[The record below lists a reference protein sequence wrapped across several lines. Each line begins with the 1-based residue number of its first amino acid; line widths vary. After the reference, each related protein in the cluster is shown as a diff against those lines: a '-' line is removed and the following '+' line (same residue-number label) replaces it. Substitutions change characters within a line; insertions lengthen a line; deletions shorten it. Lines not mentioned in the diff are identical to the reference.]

1 MTLHRLIA
9 ERLPWPTPAERRNR
23 ENLRLQWRVTA
34 QDGRELVART
44 HHPFADGSA
53 ALLRNGIAQSSDL
66 VTMRH
71 AGKPFD
77 SFLPQ
82 PIAKAASGAHR
93 RAAKA
98 AALRQWKARQQP

>member
-1 MTLHRLIA
+1 MTLHRIIA
-9 ERLPWPTPAERRNR
+9 ERLPWPTPAEQSNR
-23 ENLRLQWRVTA
+23 EGMRLQWRVTA

-53 ALLRNGIAQSSDL
+53 ALLRNGIAQNGDL

-71 AGKPFD
+71 AGKAFD

-82 PIAKAASGAHR
+82 PIEKAASGAHR

-98 AALRQWKARQQP
+98 EAFREWKARQQP